1 MANRFMY
8 IVLTAGILLVVA
20 LIFHVS
26 LYEHKKWNAFAK
38 KHNCVVVSTVK
49 RHNVT
54 TLIDGAYAV
63 SFVPGNTTYR
73 CDDGVLYTRPN

>member
-1 MANRFMY
+1 MSNRFMY
-8 IVLTAGILLVVA
+8 IILTAGVLLTVA
-20 LIFHVS
+20 LIYVTI
-26 LYEHKKWNAFAK
+26 YEHKKWNAFAK

-49 RHNVT
+49 GHNVT
-54 TLIDGAYAV
+54 TLIDGTYAV